1 VLGVKDTPWRKP
13 DAEFTLHI
21 LKLLDATA
29 EESLLVGDSPFDFD
43 SATNVKMDCR
53 LVSTGTHSAKQLEH
67 LGALSIHE
75 DLFSLAQE
83 AWGLELR

>member
-1 VLGVKDTPWRKP
+1 MRGTPWRKP
-13 DAEFTLHI
+13 GADVTPRI
-21 LKLLDATA
+21 RKLRVVSAG
-29 EESLLVGDSPFDFD
+29 ESLLVGASPFDFD
-43 SATNVKMDCR
+43 SAANVEMDCR
-53 LVSTGTHSAKQLEH
+53 LLSTGTHSAKQLEH